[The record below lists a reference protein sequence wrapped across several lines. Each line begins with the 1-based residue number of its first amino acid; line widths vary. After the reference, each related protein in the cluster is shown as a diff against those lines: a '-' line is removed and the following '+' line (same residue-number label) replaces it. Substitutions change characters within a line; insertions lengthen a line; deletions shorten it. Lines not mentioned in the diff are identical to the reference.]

1 MEKYSDKIVAFAGE
15 NLDAYKLFEDYFDT
29 YRAETG
35 KTGVAFDTS
44 KSLKD
49 KETILNQQIILEIER
64 VSNMKNTQ
72 NLPTAVFALNPN
84 VIWAT
89 YAVISAM
96 TDLVLP
102 RTLIDSIGMYT
113 EVRVG
118 DFGDS
123 FAFNVSPRDLFAISK
138 HGRGRRRTEL
148 HKQFK
153 GQVTVIPELREV
165 TVGVALYR
173 VLAGQE
179 SLAEFVMK
187 LVRSIESQMAYDCYS
202 AFDTAM
208 GALPNTP
215 TNEALR
221 VVGAWDAKT
230 AVELAQKVS
239 AWNNGAEPIFV
250 GTKLALS
257 NILPNDAN
265 YRYDFDSPYV
275 KVGFI
280 PVFNGY
286 SCLVLPQIADWEN
299 PFALR
304 LDDTRIYIIAP
315 SVGKPIKLCLEG
327 ATLTN
332 TTGTFDAANL
342 EQTTTLFK
350 SWGTAV
356 ATSSVAALYD
366 MP

>member
-1 MEKYSDKIVAFAGE
+1 MEKYSDKIVSFAGD
-15 NLDAYKLFEDYFDT
+15 NIDVYKLFEDYFDT

-35 KTGVAFDTS
+35 KTGVSFDTT

-49 KETILNQQIILEIER
+49 KETILNAQILCEIER

-72 NLPTAVFALNPN
+72 NLPTAVFAMNPN
-84 VIWAT
+84 VVWAT

-102 RTLIDSIGMYT
+102 KVIIDSIGMYT

-118 DFGDS
+118 DFGDNFS
-123 FAFNVSPRDLFAISK
+123 FKVSPRDLFVVSK

-153 GQVTVIPELREV
+153 GEVIVTPELREV
-165 TVGVALYR
+165 TVGVALAR

-187 LVRSIESQMAYDCYS
+187 LVQSIESQMAYDCYA
-202 AFDTAM
+202 AFNTAM
-208 GALPNTP
+208 GNLPNTP
-215 TNEALR
+215 ANQALR
-221 VVGAWDAKT
+221 VVGAWDAQT
-230 AVELAQKVS
+230 AVQLAQRVS
-239 AWNNGAEPIFV
+239 AFNGGVKPIFV
-250 GTKLALS
+250 GTQLALS

-265 YRYDFDSPYV
+265 YRYELDSAYV
-275 KVGFI
+275 KVGYI
-280 PVFNGY
+280 PVFQGY
-286 SCLVLPQIADWEN
+286 NCLVLPQIADWEN
-299 PFALR
+299 PFAVK
-304 LDDTRIYIIAP
+304 LDDTRIYIMAT
-315 SVGKPIKLCLEG
+315 SVGKPVKLCLEG
-327 ATLTN
+327 STLTN
-332 TTGTFDAANL
+332 ATGTFDAANL

-350 SWGTAV
+350 SWGVGIATSAV
-356 ATSSVAALYD
+356 AACYD